1 MGALAGIVVGA
12 LTVVLW
18 PMTGS
23 ALYEMV
29 PGVAFASVAIVAGS
43 LLDRPAPAHIQL
55 THEAVHAELR
65 ADGY

>member
-1 MGALAGIVVGA
+1 

-29 PGVAFASVAIVAGS
+29 PGVAFTSVAIIAGS
-43 LLDRPAPAHIQL
+43 LLDRPAPANIQV

-65 ADGY
+65 AAGY